1 MKAIN
6 HESLHNRNAAHCR
19 LGDFR
24 KALGMFTGRWKLE
37 ILWLLYQ
44 RNYPVAEL
52 RRALR
57 NITQPVLTAKLQ
69 ELEADGLV
77 KRTIHEETPPR
88 VEYEMTTDARRFR
101 PFVRAIVEW
110 AGR

>member
-1 MKAIN
+1 MAAKLGLIASN
-6 HESLHNRNAAHCR
+6 PGRRNPIAGILR
-19 LGDFR
+19 EIVYRPDEKGDPSTV
-24 KALGMFTGRWKLE
+24 GD
-37 ILWLLYQ
+37 
-44 RNYPVAEL
+44 YPVAEL

-88 VEYEMTTDARRFR
+88 VEYEMTADARRFR